1 MKTLFYFLF
10 SFLTIL
16 VSGQVGIN
24 TPNPEATLHV
34 VGRPDDPN
42 HYDGII
48 PPSMTGDQLS
58 KKIYSASKKGTLLF
72 VTIPPYILS
81 GQVINVAEPGLYY
94 FDGSLWQPIP
104 KQERKIEYQTIL
116 IFDRN
121 TDSPLT
127 ASSKW
132 SEPVNLWD
140 HKDTY
145 LTCTKFYS
153 LGAKKFGA
161 LEGAVSFTKIEGIIN
176 IKFLVSRKAD
186 SEPVSDDVVM
196 DISDICNEIGYFPT
210 DVAWLHPEN
219 STVPMTVFLQNN
231 SIHIPA
237 VTLNSISTNTKG
249 EAKGYSSW
257 TKPHLK

>member
-1 MKTLFYFLF
+1 MKTILYFFF
-10 SFLTIL
+10 SLLTVS

-34 VGRPDDPN
+34 VGKPDDPN

-48 PPSMTGDQLS
+48 PPSITGDQLS
-58 KKIYSASKKGTLLF
+58 KKIYSSSKKGALVF
-72 VTIPPYILS
+72 VTLPPYILS
-81 GQVINVAEPGLYY
+81 GQVINISKAGLYY
-94 FDGSLWQPIP
+94 FDGNLWQPLMQDD
-104 KQERKIEYQTIL
+104 KVEYQTIL
-116 IFDRN
+116 VLDRN

-127 ASSKW
+127 VTSQW
-132 SEPVNLWD
+132 SEPINLWG

-145 LTCTKFYS
+145 PTSTKFYN
-153 LGAKKFGA
+153 LGTKKLGA

-219 STVPMTVFLQNN
+219 STALMTVFLQNN

-237 VTLNSISTNTKG
+237 TTLNAIGSNTVG
-249 EAKGYSSW
+249 EAKGYSTW

>member
-1 MKTLFYFLF
+1 MKTFLYFFF
-10 SFLTIL
+10 SLLMIS

-24 TPNPEATLHV
+24 TPNPEATFQV
-34 VGRPDDPN
+34 VGKPDDPN

-48 PPSMTGDQLS
+48 PPSITGDQLS
-58 KKIYSASKKGTLLF
+58 KKIYSSSKKGALVF
-72 VTIPPYILS
+72 VTLPPYILS
-81 GQVINVAEPGLYY
+81 GQVINISKPGLYY
-94 FDGSLWQPIP
+94 FDGNLWQPLMQDE
-104 KQERKIEYQTIL
+104 KVEYQTIL
-116 IFDRN
+116 VLDRN
-121 TDSPLT
+121 TDGPLT
-127 ASSKW
+127 VTSQW
-132 SEPVNLWD
+132 SEPVNLWG

-145 LTCTKFYS
+145 PTSTKFYN
-153 LGAKKFGA
+153 LGTKKFGG
-161 LEGAVSFTKIEGIIN
+161 LEGAVSFTKIDGIIN

-196 DISDICNEIGYFPT
+196 DISDICNEIGYFPS